1 MTSLDDVYKKLFKN
15 ETDKYIFVYTPPK
28 VGSTTLVTS
37 LRMSLGKSVNIIH
50 IHDEIMLKVLTGIEG
65 VRIVD
70 LIQFICSLNKTVYVI
85 DIYRDPIERKMSE
98 FFQKIASLHFNNKD
112 ENVIGFNMVRII
124 SRFNDLFPH
133 IGKEDYYFTLF
144 HNNIKPFNFEK
155 KYINEQLGAANYI
168 KLRLNDVSIWG
179 NILTTVLNTKIVIIN
194 DYQTENKL
202 LGDLYKRFKTE
213 YVIPNNL
220 LHLIKDDQAMNF
232 FLSSNEREDYLNLW
246 DNKCSEYHN
255 HFTPDQYNLYLK
267 ISLENQYY
275 DQIERFHYLD
285 NGCFCDA
292 CNVKR
297 REIYIKAANNEPVN
311 EKIIHENCI
320 IEYNH
325 KMNQENARKLQIAKK
340 KNKLAYNKKNK
351 LTYNKKNIKLFLYP

>member
-1 MTSLDDVYKKLFKN
+1 MTFLNDIYKKLFKN

-112 ENVIGFNMVRII
+112 ENVIGINMVRII
-124 SRFNDLFPH
+124 KRFNDLFPH

-144 HNNIKPFNFEK
+144 HKNIKPFNFEK
-155 KYINEQLGAANYI
+155 KYINEQFGNAIYI
-168 KLRLNDVSIWG
+168 KLRLNDVSIWDT
-179 NILTTVLNTKIVIIN
+179 ILSTVLNAKIVIIN
-194 DYQTENKL
+194 DYQTENKS
-202 LGDLYKRFKTE
+202 LGDLYKRFKTD
-213 YVIPNNL
+213 YVIPKNL
-220 LHLIKDDQAMNF
+220 LQLIKEDRIMNF
-232 FLSSNEREDYLNLW
+232 FLSSEEREKYLNFW
-246 DNKCSEYHN
+246 DNKCGAYHN
-255 HFTPDQYNLYLK
+255 HFTSDQYNLYLK
-267 ISLENQYY
+267 ISLENQFY

-292 CNVKR
+292 CNMKR
-297 REIYIKAANNEPVN
+297 REIYVKAVNNQPIN

-320 IEYNH
+320 IEYNN
-325 KMNQENARKLQIAKK
+325 KMKQVNIKKVPIVKK
-340 KNKLAYNKKNK
+340 KNKLVYNNKNK
-351 LTYNKKNIKLFLYP
+351 NYKKKIKLNLYP